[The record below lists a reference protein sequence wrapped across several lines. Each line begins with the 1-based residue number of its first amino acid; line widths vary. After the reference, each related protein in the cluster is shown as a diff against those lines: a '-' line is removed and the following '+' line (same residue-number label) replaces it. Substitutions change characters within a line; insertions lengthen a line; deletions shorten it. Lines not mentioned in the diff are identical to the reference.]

1 MRFFNILY
9 DHPAIPS
16 IASLL
21 YRTHFLYKSRLVRC
35 FFTHLLIPWITAVS
49 LSSICSANVF
59 SFIPV
64 IFSSPIYLFYSIFLP
79 DFYDLWLR
87 LILWELPFAIPPTYW
102 LFIDSELSNG
112 LSLLSISFVP
122 FSSGLLSMIPK
133 ELFYQIFLYE
143 FRFNL
148 LGYFRLFYLN
158 LKFVDLIFDLIFSL
172 NFFTELFWFFFII

>member
-64 IFSSPIYLFYSIFLP
+64 IFSSPIYLFL
-79 DFYDLWLR
+79 
-87 LILWELPFAIPPTYW
+87 
-102 LFIDSELSNG
+102 
-112 LSLLSISFVP
+112 
-122 FSSGLLSMIPK
+122 
-133 ELFYQIFLYE
+133 
-143 FRFNL
+143 FNL
-148 LGYFRLFYLN
+148 LTGFLWSMVKAYRFWIVQRFKPPSFLFRSSLSRQDFYRWFLRN
-158 LKFVDLIFDLIFSL
+158 YSIKSSYTNFDL
-172 NFFTELFWFFFII
+172 TFWVILGYSILI

>member
-64 IFSSPIYLFYSIFLP
+64 IFSSPIYLFL
-79 DFYDLWLR
+79 
-87 LILWELPFAIPPTYW
+87 
-102 LFIDSELSNG
+102 
-112 LSLLSISFVP
+112 
-122 FSSGLLSMIPK
+122 
-133 ELFYQIFLYE
+133 
-143 FRFNL
+143 FNL
-148 LGYFRLFYLN
+148 LTGFLWSMVKAYSVGTSICHTTNILTIYRFWIVQRFKPPSFLFRSSLSRQDFYRWFLRN
-158 LKFVDLIFDLIFSL
+158 YSIKSSYTNFDL
-172 NFFTELFWFFFII
+172 TFWGILGYSILI

>member
-64 IFSSPIYLFYSIFLP
+64 IFLLRFIFL
-79 DFYDLWLR
+79 FQSSYR
-87 LILWELPFAIPPTYW
+87 ILWSMVKAYSVGTSICHTTNILTIYRFWIVQRFKPPSF
-102 LFIDSELSNG
+102 LFRS
-112 LSLLSISFVP
+112 SL

-133 ELFYQIFLYE
+133 ELFYQSSYTI
-143 FRFNL
+143 RFNPF
-148 LGYFRLFYLN
+148 GLF
-158 LKFVDLIFDLIFSL
+158 
-172 NFFTELFWFFFII
+172 